1 MQTIEAE
8 VFIDQKLLLQ
18 IETLAD
24 AKEVSRDQ
32 IFAVALREFIK
43 RRQSEQITQQLNET
57 YTEEAAEED
66 QAVLRQRRPTHRR

>member
-18 IETLAD
+18 IEMLAD
-24 AKEVSRDQ
+24 AKGVSRDQ

-66 QAVLRQRRPTHRR
+66 QAILRQMRPTHRR